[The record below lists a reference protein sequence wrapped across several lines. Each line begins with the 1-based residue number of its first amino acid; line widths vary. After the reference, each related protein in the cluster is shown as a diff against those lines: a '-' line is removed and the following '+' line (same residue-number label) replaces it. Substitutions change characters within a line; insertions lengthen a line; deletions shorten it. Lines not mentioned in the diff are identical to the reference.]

1 MTNRHFLNS
10 PLTEI
15 RKEIEYYERIFD
27 EECVELTELQ
37 ENFIGG
43 KVEAL
48 KWVLKDSED
57 LK

>member
-1 MTNRHFLNS
+1 MK
-10 PLTEI
+10 TE
-15 RKEIEYYERIFD
+15 KEIKEELEYYERILV

-48 KWVLKDSED
+48 KWVLEDSEES
-57 LK
+57 